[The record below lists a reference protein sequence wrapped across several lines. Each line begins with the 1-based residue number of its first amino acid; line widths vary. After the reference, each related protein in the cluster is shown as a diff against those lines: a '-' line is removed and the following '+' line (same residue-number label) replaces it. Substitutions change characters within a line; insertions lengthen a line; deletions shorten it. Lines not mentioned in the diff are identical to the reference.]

1 MGIGVGVGVGGG
13 VGVGVGVGVGFDPN
27 VIEGGAVYGFGQIDP
42 ITPAATDAA
51 AKGGLERA
59 RVPIWLL

>member
-1 MGIGVGVGVGGG
+1 VGVGVGGG
-13 VGVGVGVGVGFDPN
+13 VGVGVGVGVDPK

-51 AKGGLERA
+51 ELERA